1 MVRFK
6 IIIYWLPIWF
16 QGVLAATPT
25 QSGVNF
31 FPTVISDV
39 LAAVIGAGIVTQLGW
54 WNPFMLLAELLVCLG
69 GGLLT
74 TIYPNI
80 SGAHW
85 IGYQIFGGIGY
96 SLASNLV
103 LYTLNHSSHFIGHIP
118 HVLIHSHRLVTY
130 SYAVLSASRPRSS
143 GLIDSL
149 GNYIH

>member
-1 MVRFK
+1 MNGPFQ

-103 LYTLNHSSHFIGHIP
+103 LYTLIILPFHRSYTSRTDPFSSFSHI
-118 HVLIHSHRLVTY
+118 
-130 SYAVLSASRPRSS
+130 
-143 GLIDSL
+143 
-149 GNYIH
+149 

>member
-1 MVRFK
+1 MNGPFQ

-31 FPTVISDV
+31 FPAVISDV

-103 LYTLNHSSHFIGHIP
+103 LYTLNHSSQ
-118 HVLIHSHRLVTY
+118 
-130 SYAVLSASRPRSS
+130 
-143 GLIDSL
+143 
-149 GNYIH
+149 